1 MDFNS
6 DFNRSLKKFLSKAFS
21 MADNEKPGTA
31 LIAGFGEK
39 AAYYMKVQGGTAQV
53 LNAVK
58 NVLAKYLRLLK
69 PDEICT
75 FCQRCLPVVESMMN
89 QLEEFFDDEEY
100 LDYAAGNNGDSG
112 EYFVFF
118 DDTEDVSD
126 NQEVDITLL
135 QKLLE
140 EYGYNSD

>member
-1 MDFNS
+1 MNFNTDFNGT
-6 DFNRSLKKFLSKAFS
+6 LKKFLSDAFS
-21 MADNEKPGTA
+21 MADNVQPGTA

-39 AAYYMKVQGGTAQV
+39 AEHYMKIQGGLSRV

-58 NVLAKYLRLLK
+58 SVLANNLSLLM

-89 QLEEFFDDEEY
+89 QLEKFSDDK
-100 LDYAAGNNGDSG
+100 DYSDYPVEDSG
-112 EYFVFF
+112 ECVVFF
-118 DDTEDVSD
+118 DDTKDVSD
-126 NQEVDITLL
+126 NQEVDTALL

-140 EYGYNSD
+140 KLGYNSD

>member
-1 MDFNS
+1 MSFNTDFNGT
-6 DFNRSLKKFLSKAFS
+6 LKKFLSDAFS
-21 MADNEKPGTA
+21 MADNVQPGTA

-39 AAYYMKVQGGTAQV
+39 AEYYIKIQGELSRV

-58 NVLAKYLRLLK
+58 SVLADNLSLLM

-89 QLEEFFDDEEY
+89 QLEEFSDDN
-100 LDYAAGNNGDSG
+100 DYSDYPVEDSG
-112 EYFVFF
+112 ESFVFF

-126 NQEVDITLL
+126 NQEVDTALL

-140 EYGYNSD
+140 KLGYHSD

>member
-1 MDFNS
+1 MNFNTDFNGT
-6 DFNRSLKKFLSKAFS
+6 LKKFLSDAFS
-21 MADNEKPGTA
+21 MADNVQPGTA

-39 AAYYMKVQGGTAQV
+39 AEYYMKIQGELSRV

-58 NVLAKYLRLLK
+58 SVLANNLSLLM

-89 QLEEFFDDEEY
+89 QLEEFSDDK
-100 LDYAAGNNGDSG
+100 DYSDYPVEDSG

-126 NQEVDITLL
+126 NQEVDTALL

-140 EYGYNSD
+140 KLGYHSD

>member
-1 MDFNS
+1 MNLNTDFNGT
-6 DFNRSLKKFLSKAFS
+6 LKKFLSDAFS
-21 MADNEKPGTA
+21 MADNVQPGTA

-39 AAYYMKVQGGTAQV
+39 AEYYMKIQGGLSRV

-58 NVLAKYLRLLK
+58 SVLANHLSLLK

-75 FCQRCLPVVESMMN
+75 FCQRCLPAVEFMMD
-89 QLEEFFDDEEY
+89 QFEEFSDDK
-100 LDYAAGNNGDSG
+100 DYSDYPVEDSG

-126 NQEVDITLL
+126 NQEADITLL

-140 EYGYNSD
+140 KFGYNSD

>member
-1 MDFNS
+1 MNFNTDFNGT
-6 DFNRSLKKFLSKAFS
+6 LKKLFSDAFS
-21 MADNEKPGTA
+21 MADNVQPGTA

-39 AAYYMKVQGGTAQV
+39 AEYYMKIQGGLSRV

-58 NVLAKYLRLLK
+58 SVLTNNLSLLM

-89 QLEEFFDDEEY
+89 QLEEFSDDE
-100 LDYAAGNNGDSG
+100 DYSDYYVENNGDSG

-140 EYGYNSD
+140 KFGYNSD

>member
-1 MDFNS
+1 MDFNT
-6 DFNRSLKKFLSKAFS
+6 DFNGTLKKFLSDAFS
-21 MADNEKPGTA
+21 MADNVQPGTA

-39 AAYYMKVQGGTAQV
+39 AEYYIKIQGELSRV

-58 NVLAKYLRLLK
+58 SVLADNLSLLM

-89 QLEEFFDDEEY
+89 QLEKFSDDK
-100 LDYAAGNNGDSG
+100 DYSDYPVEDSG

-126 NQEVDITLL
+126 NQEVDTALL

-140 EYGYNSD
+140 KLGYHSD

>member
-1 MDFNS
+1 MNFNTDFNGT
-6 DFNRSLKKFLSKAFS
+6 LKKFLSDAFS
-21 MADNEKPGTA
+21 MADNVQPGTA
-31 LIAGFGEK
+31 LIAGFGKK
-39 AAYYMKVQGGTAQV
+39 AEHYMKIQGELSRV

-58 NVLAKYLRLLK
+58 SVLANNLSLLM

-89 QLEEFFDDEEY
+89 QLEKFSDDK
-100 LDYAAGNNGDSG
+100 DYSDYPVKDSG

-118 DDTEDVSD
+118 DDTKDVSD
-126 NQEVDITLL
+126 NQEVDTALL

-140 EYGYNSD
+140 KFGYNSD

>member
-1 MDFNS
+1 MNFNTDFNGT
-6 DFNRSLKKFLSKAFS
+6 LKKFLSDAFS

-39 AAYYMKVQGGTAQV
+39 AEYYMKIQGGLSRV

-58 NVLAKYLRLLK
+58 SVLANHLSLLK

-75 FCQRCLPVVESMMN
+75 FCQRCLPVVESMMD
-89 QLEEFFDDEEY
+89 QLEEFSDDEDY
-100 LDYAAGNNGDSG
+100 SDYAAGNNGDSG

-140 EYGYNSD
+140 KFGYNSD

>member
-1 MDFNS
+1 MNSNTDFNGT
-6 DFNRSLKKFLSKAFS
+6 LKKFLSEAFS
-21 MADNEKPGTA
+21 MADNVQPGTA

-39 AAYYMKVQGGTAQV
+39 TEYYMKIQGELSRV

-58 NVLAKYLRLLK
+58 SVLADNLSLLQ

-89 QLEEFFDDEEY
+89 QLEEFSDDK
-100 LDYAAGNNGDSG
+100 DYSDYPVEDSG

-126 NQEVDITLL
+126 NQEVDTALL

-140 EYGYNSD
+140 KLGYHSD

>member
-1 MDFNS
+1 MNSNTDFNGT
-6 DFNRSLKKFLSKAFS
+6 LKKFLSDAFS
-21 MADNEKPGTA
+21 MADNVQPGTA

-39 AAYYMKVQGGTAQV
+39 ADYYMKIQGELSRV

-58 NVLAKYLRLLK
+58 SVLADNLSLLQ

-89 QLEEFFDDEEY
+89 QLEEFSDDK
-100 LDYAAGNNGDSG
+100 DYSDYPVEDSG
-112 EYFVFF
+112 EYCVFF

-126 NQEVDITLL
+126 NQEVDTALL

-140 EYGYNSD
+140 KLGYHSD

>member
-1 MDFNS
+1 MSFNTDFNGT
-6 DFNRSLKKFLSKAFS
+6 LKKFLSDAFS
-21 MADNEKPGTA
+21 MADNVQPGTA

-39 AAYYMKVQGGTAQV
+39 AEYYMKIQGELSRV

-58 NVLAKYLRLLK
+58 SVLADNLSLLM

-75 FCQRCLPVVESMMN
+75 VCQRCLPVVESMMN
-89 QLEEFFDDEEY
+89 QLEEFSDDK
-100 LDYAAGNNGDSG
+100 DYSDYPVEDSG
-112 EYFVFF
+112 ESFVFF

-126 NQEVDITLL
+126 NQEVDTALL

-140 EYGYNSD
+140 KLGYHSD

>member
-1 MDFNS
+1 MNFNTDFNGT
-6 DFNRSLKKFLSKAFS
+6 LKKFLSEAFS
-21 MADNEKPGTA
+21 MADNVQPGTA

-39 AAYYMKVQGGTAQV
+39 TEYYMKIQGELSRV

-58 NVLAKYLRLLK
+58 SVLADNLSLLQ

-89 QLEEFFDDEEY
+89 QLEEFSDDK
-100 LDYAAGNNGDSG
+100 DYSDYPVEDSG

-126 NQEVDITLL
+126 NQEVDTALL

-140 EYGYNSD
+140 KLGYHSD